1 CETAF
6 SELSFSF
13 RCLDSPIV
21 SFILLTDLSMLK
33 VESVGD
39 SLPRLQASGNSSNQ
53 LLDKGKD
60 EEKIWTRILSEVS
73 AKSSSGQQ
81 SSVIILGDHKCG
93 NHSLISKLEKDKAE
107 SATKGASALEYH
119 TLHVQADIR
128 DGSYAY
134 QLGTAGALGP
144 AESVTLPVWL
154 LDGDETFAPLLLHAL
169 PSSAP
174 SRAVVLL
181 TAALDN
187 PGMMHSL
194 RRWATVL
201 AGQVTAKYDKTALNE
216 AKSLQERF
224 WQEYVE
230 PAESSMS
237 ASIMQG
243 MDDPMVVPL
252 EQGVLSENCGA
263 SLIVVITKSD
273 IAPLMATA
281 QWEKLVVQIRR
292 FCLSYG
298 AALFCVSS
306 KKGHNTQQLYK
317 YIVHRAFGTAFTSSA
332 QMIER
337 ECLFVPAGWDSQ
349 KKIDIMKESVGDVE
363 TLEPTREK
371 PPVKDCL
378 VEAEEEQSFLARISS
393 IEVATPLTK
402 KQAVDESAAPDN
414 NTALAS
420 FFSNLLRPQA
430 GKTPSAAAATPL
442 DPAAQLDRIRSS
454 ATTSTKPDSTA

>member
-1 CETAF
+1 
-6 SELSFSF
+6 
-13 RCLDSPIV
+13 
-21 SFILLTDLSMLK
+21 MLK

-53 LLDKGKD
+53 LLDKGKE

-73 AKSSSGQQ
+73 ARSSSGQQ

-154 LDGDETFAPLLLHAL
+154 LDGEETFAPLLLHAL
-169 PSSAP
+169 PPSAP

-187 PGMMHSL
+187 PGIMHSL

-201 AGQVTAKYDKTALNE
+201 AGQVNAKYDKNTIKE

-243 MDDPMVVPL
+243 MDDPMVMPL
-252 EQGVLSENCGA
+252 EQGVLNENCGA

-273 IAPLMATA
+273 IAPQMGTS
-281 QWEKLVVQIRR
+281 QWEKLLVQIRR

-298 AALFCVSS
+298 AALFYVSS

-317 YIVHRAFGTAFTSSA
+317 YIVHRAFGTAFTASP
-332 QMIER
+332 QMMER
-337 ECLFVPAGWDSQ
+337 ESLFVPSGWDSD
-349 KKIDIMKESVGDVE
+349 KKIDIMKESMGDVD

-371 PPVKDCL
+371 PPVKDSL
-378 VEAEEEQSFLARISS
+378 IESEEEQSFLARISS
-393 IEVATPLTK
+393 IEVATPMAK
-402 KQAVDESAAPDN
+402 KQPLDETATTDN

-420 FFSNLLRPQA
+420 FFSNLLRPQT
-430 GKTPSAAAATPL
+430 GKTPSAASAAPL

-454 ATTSTKPDSTA
+454 ATSTKPDSSA